1 MLGGAAGGTKAPIRR
16 DDSRRGGMSDELL
29 NLSNELVADKELLE
43 VEAYSLCATAE
54 PTDEGETDGD
64 DEVAE
69 GHLLLPE

>member
-1 MLGGAAGGTKAPIRR
+1 
-16 DDSRRGGMSDELL
+16 MSDELL
-29 NLSNELVADKELLE
+29 NLSNELLADKEILE
-43 VEAYSLCATAE
+43 GEAHSRRVTAE